1 MPEGKLEKRKRETDM
16 HRAYIDFDG
25 RVTDEHL
32 DGRMTVDIL
41 LFR

>member
-1 MPEGKLEKRKRETDM
+1 MEKRKRERDM
-16 HRAYIDFDG
+16 HRAYAYIDFDG